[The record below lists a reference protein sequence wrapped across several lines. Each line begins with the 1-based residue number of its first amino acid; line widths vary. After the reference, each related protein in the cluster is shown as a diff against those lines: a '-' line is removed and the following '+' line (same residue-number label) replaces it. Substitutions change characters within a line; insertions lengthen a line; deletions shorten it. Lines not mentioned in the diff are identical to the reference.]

1 MPLLQLL
8 PSIDSCSKWMVK
20 AWLAPL
26 GESGGI
32 YDTSLS
38 RIFTLI
44 IEDWDY
50 GSAGLAVGA

>member
-20 AWLAPL
+20 AWLAPS
-26 GESGGI
+26 GEGGI
-32 YDTSLS
+32 YDTALS
-38 RIFTLI
+38 RIFYQI

-50 GSAGLAVGA
+50 DSAGLADGA

>member
-1 MPLLQLL
+1 ML

-26 GESGGI
+26 GEGGGI

-38 RIFTLI
+38 RISTLI

-50 GSAGLAVGA
+50 GSAGLADGP